1 MNSICILWRLLTIV
15 LPTLLGSASSSQEFI
30 LSGYFRNATTA
41 LSLFSSTTRAR
52 YLTDVIYDSVQVLE
66 NGTLT
71 TDISSLL
78 SILSDESSASYNTW
92 IHVTGKLGSVAQDS
106 LAKRQFL
113 HQLSSIW
120 YNQKS
125 QNRIHGFDL
134 DFHADESLKLSPA
147 PANQLI
153 GLLQS
158 LRTELPT
165 TKLSVRLA
173 PTQGRFASALQ
184 SFVDRIHIVTYDYD
198 GDNTVG
204 YSASFQ
210 SFQQTLHEFVDTYRV
225 EPKKLIV
232 GIPTFGRHIQLDF
245 DQYPLSLK
253 PIQQIEH
260 EIRQHVNRTDFNLYG
275 SSNQQRFQ
283 AYHGGHG
290 FWKWYGFESPYLL
303 QQKVDLV
310 KEFQLGGLYFS
321 NLEYATNSG
330 MLEFVSKTIRP
341 PPSSAPASVQK
352 ARAGNH
358 NGAQTIEAAD
368 EL

>member
-1 MNSICILWRLLTIV
+1 MNSAFLLWLLTTV
-15 LPTLLGSASSSQEFI
+15 LPSLLGSASASSQELI
-30 LSGYFRNATTA
+30 LSGYFQKNATA
-41 LSLFSSTTRAR
+41 LPFGPTTRAR
-52 YLTDVIYDSVQVLE
+52 YLTDVLYDSVQVLE
-66 NGTLT
+66 NGTLANNV
-71 TDISSLL
+71 SSPL
-78 SILSDESSASYNTW
+78 SMFSGESASCNTW
-92 IHVTGKLGSVAQDS
+92 IHVTGTLGLVAQDS

-134 DFHADESLKLSPA
+134 DFHADESLKHSPA

-158 LRTELPT
+158 IRTELPT
-165 TKLSVRLA
+165 AKLSVRLA

-184 SFVDRIHIVTYDYD
+184 AFVDRIHVATYDYD

-204 YSASFQ
+204 YPASFQ
-210 SFQQTLHEFVDTYRV
+210 SFQQTIHEFVDQYRV
-225 EPKKLIV
+225 DPQKLIV